1 MMTLAPIVLFVYNR
15 PEHTLSTLNALEKN
29 NLASESELFVFS
41 DGAKSNSDRSG
52 VEKVREIIK
61 RPFGFKKI
69 TLIENSENLGLAA
82 NVIKG
87 VTQIIAEYGKAIVF
101 EDDLISSRFAL
112 QYFNDALNE
121 YENAEQVMHISGYL
135 YPIQNKENLAESF
148 FFRTISSWGWAT
160 WARAWQHFDSDIYRL
175 TKDFGSE
182 EIRRFSIDGKENFWK
197 QVNEFKRGEI
207 DSWAI
212 RWYLSVF
219 NQGGLSLYPRESM
232 IQNIGLDGS
241 GIHSGINESYR
252 VILAN
257 KPVTFFPKEI
267 NEDPEIY
274 EKFKYFFAHR
284 KGNLWQRGIRYLRNK
299 LF

>member
-1 MMTLAPIVLFVYNR
+1 MTLAPIVLFVYNR

-87 VTQIIAEYGKAIVF
+87 VTQVIAEYGKIIVF

-112 QYFNDALNE
+112 QYFNDALSE

-135 YPIQNKENLAESF
+135 YPIQNKENLAETF

-197 QVNEFKRGEI
+197 QVNEFKKGKI

-252 VILAN
+252 VNLAN

-284 KGNLWQRGIRYLRNK
+284 KGNLWQRGVRYLRNK